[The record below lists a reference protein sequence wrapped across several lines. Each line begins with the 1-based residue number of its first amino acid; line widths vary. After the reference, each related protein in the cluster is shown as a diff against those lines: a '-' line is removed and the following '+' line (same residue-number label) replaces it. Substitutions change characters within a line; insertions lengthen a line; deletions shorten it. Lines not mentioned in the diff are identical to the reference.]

1 MKEAAVQ
8 SALTASAIALVVA
21 FACGATF
28 LPPML
33 AQTLA
38 SVPRT
43 VMLGIALGIAVPL
56 HWVFLGIAVRRMGRS
71 VPGWL
76 ALAVLLFPVGGIAAL
91 ILLGW
96 LGDEGRHQ
104 AAAAAGR

>member
-1 MKEAAVQ
+1 MKETAVQ
-8 SALTASAIALVVA
+8 SALTASAIALVIA

-33 AQTLA
+33 AQTLT

-43 VMLGIALGIAVPL
+43 VMLALALGVAVPL

-71 VPGWL
+71 VLGWV

-96 LGDEGRHQ
+96 LGDEGRHP
-104 AAAAAGR
+104 ATATPGR